1 MANLMDKLRGW
12 MRPWT
17 TGTEPMELRRAI
29 LEDVESRVVSAGS
42 GKRIFPYNRLEVR
55 LLAAGP
61 REKEELEAIVRDAWD
76 LRREITDRLR
86 DHGCAVPAGLEVE
99 VEVTEQQTPGLGE
112 RYWHVAY
119 HRGEG
124 ASAAGPARRRPTLVL
139 TVLQGQAAQR
149 VYEFDSSDRITLGR
163 LPEVYDEDGRVKRR
177 NDVAFQEEG
186 DVNRTVSREQAR
198 IIWDNDSGEYR
209 LRAEPGASGTRILRD
224 GRTIDVSAQD
234 RRGVRLLSGDEVY
247 LGKAALKV
255 AIRAEG

>member
-29 LEDVESRVVSAGS
+29 LDDVESRVVSAGA
-42 GKRIFPYNRLEVR
+42 GKRVFPYNRLEIR

-61 REKEELEAIVRDAWD
+61 REKEELEAIVREVWN
-76 LRREITDRLR
+76 LRQEITDRLR
-86 DHGCAVPAGLEVE
+86 DHGSSVPAGLEVE
-99 VEVTEQQTPGLGE
+99 VTVTEHPAPEVGE
-112 RYWHVAY
+112 RYWNVSY
-119 HRGEG
+119 LRTEG
-124 ASAAGPARRRPTLVL
+124 GATAGPSRRPTLVL
-139 TVLQGQAAQR
+139 TILEGQAAQR

-163 LPEVYDEDGRVKRR
+163 MPEVHDEDGRLKRR

-186 DVNRTVSREQAR
+186 DINRTVSREQAR
-198 IIWDNDSGEYR
+198 ITWDAQATEYR

-224 GRTIDVSAQD
+224 GRTIDVSAHD
-234 RRGVRLLSGDEVY
+234 RRGVRLLPGDEIY
-247 LGKAALKV
+247 LGKARLKV

>member
-29 LEDVESRVVSAGS
+29 LEDVESRAVSPG
-42 GKRIFPYNRLEVR
+42 GGRRIFPYNRLEVR

-61 REKEELEAIVRDAWD
+61 REREELEAIVGGAWD

-86 DHGCAVPAGLEVE
+86 DHGCSVPGSLEVE
-99 VEVTEQQTPGLGE
+99 VSVTEEAAPEFGD

-124 ASAAGPARRRPTLVL
+124 AAASGPSRRPKLVL
-139 TVLQGQAAQR
+139 TVIHGQAAQR

-163 LPEVYDEDGRVKRR
+163 LPEVLDEEDRVKRR
-177 NDVAFQEEG
+177 NDVAFLEEG
-186 DVNRTVSREQAR
+186 DINRTVSREQAR
-198 IIWDNDSGEYR
+198 IVWDPQAAEYR

-224 GRTIDVSAQD
+224 GRSIDVSAHD

-247 LGKAALKV
+247 LGKASLKA
-255 AIRAEG
+255 AIRVEG